1 MEFVKYTTENKICCI
16 TISRAEK
23 RNALNSQV
31 VTELK
36 EAFKKAEAD
45 DQVKVVVLTGEG
57 DVFCAGA
64 DLEYLQT
71 LQKNTYEENL
81 ADSKNLMELYYL
93 IYTLKKVVVAQVNG
107 HAVAGG
113 CGLVSVCDFAYS
125 VREANFGYTEVRIG
139 FIPAIVSV
147 FLVKKIGEARSRE
160 MLLSGE
166 IYSSKTAQ
174 HFGLVNHVVEDEDLS
189 TVVKE
194 FCEKLI
200 INNSASSME
209 LTKKMLADIF
219 AMDIKEALNYAAESN
234 AKARNTEDCKK
245 GIASFLKKE
254 KPVW

>member
-1 MEFVKYTTENKICCI
+1 MELVKYATEDRICWI
-16 TISRAEK
+16 TINRPEK

-36 EAFKKAEAD
+36 AAFKKAEAD

-64 DLEYLQT
+64 DLEYLQK
-71 LQKNTYEENL
+71 LQNNTYEENL
-81 ADSKNLMELYYL
+81 SDSKNLMELYYQ

-113 CGLVSVCDFAYS
+113 CGLVSVCDFAYA

-166 IYSSKTAQ
+166 IYTSKTALQ
-174 HFGLVNHVVEDEDLS
+174 YGLINHVVEDEDLS
-189 TVVKE
+189 TVVRD
-194 FCEKLI
+194 FCEKLVV
-200 INNSASSME
+200 NNSLSSME

-219 AMDIKEALNYAAESN
+219 AMDVKEALNYAAESN
-234 AKARNTEDCKK
+234 ARARSTDDCKK
-245 GIASFLKKE
+245 GIASFLNKE
-254 KPVW
+254 KPIW